1 MTKAICTVDTIKP
14 LTSGVNQVVLTP
26 EQQVG
31 FKPGQ
36 YLQLCLTDQ
45 DKRPFSIAS
54 IPGQAQS
61 DPQTPPPATSGA
73 AKGKGKAAGKKS
85 NTAPQQ
91 PPSQPDPGHD
101 FDDEIPF

>member
-1 MTKAICTVDTIKP
+1 
-14 LTSGVNQVVLTP
+14 
-26 EQQVG
+26 
-31 FKPGQ
+31 
-36 YLQLCLTDQ
+36 
-45 DKRPFSIAS
+45 
-54 IPGQAQS
+54 
-61 DPQTPPPATSGA
+61 A